1 MLRSFACPLCEDHK
15 NGYCIDGGIIELLV
29 VIGALSRGD
38 VVDVGGLVCV
48 ESTNGLSRGQAR
60 HGSLNLSTYDSADI
74 AVLLS
79 RTISAHDSEANK
91 IRITNSGLQW
101 DRSNVYPL
109 RFLACSAPMLRSTQC
124 YMECFSTA
132 LAGVNRI
139 DGLRRTH
146 A

>member
-1 MLRSFACPLCEDHK
+1 M
-15 NGYCIDGGIIELLV
+15 IIASTV
-29 VIGALSRGD
+29 VSSSCLSSLARGD
-38 VVDVGGLVCV
+38 VVDVGGLICV
-48 ESTNGLSRGQAR
+48 ESTNGLLRGQVR
-60 HGSLNLSTYDSADI
+60 RGSLYLSTYDSADI
-74 AVLLS
+74 ALLLS

-91 IRITNSGLQW
+91 IRITNSELQW
-101 DRSNVYPL
+101 DRSNVDPL